1 VFVWENISALVLGF
15 VLLGTAGAAGRPA
28 EKPGGDLLEVARKRM
43 KEEVKP
49 GIVIVVP
56 EEESAQNYLALRLTR
71 LLGGEVPELA
81 PEGGIRQA
89 SYTEPAKAPQGTGHL
104 FCQAVFV
111 CLPAKQ
117 AHKAFPRLASGTSL
131 VLLGIDGKP
140 CGSLVGSPALFEENF
155 VSAVSE
161 LLDGSHGER
170 LAVLADAQRR
180 ALGPLGGRIDEA
192 IKDLDHDRF
201 RKREA
206 ASELLARTADRTT
219 ALLIQAHHK
228 APSLEARRR
237 IERLLDSVV
246 EAASD
251 NALPIQGV
259 AWQKSSTMN
268 GPNGAPRNVPA
279 GPRFLRFVW
288 DAAP

>member
-1 VFVWENISALVLGF
+1 LVLGL
-15 VLLGTAGAAGRPA
+15 VLFGTAGAADRPA
-28 EKPGGDLLEVARKRM
+28 EKPDGDLLEAARKRI
-43 KEEVKP
+43 KEEIKP
-49 GIVIVVP
+49 GVVIIVP

-71 LLGGEVPELA
+71 LLGGEVAEA
-81 PEGGIRQA
+81 AEGGLRQTA
-89 SYTEPAKAPQGTGHL
+89 YTEPTKAPQGTAYL

-117 AHKAFPRLASGTSL
+117 AHKAFPKLEPATSV
-131 VLLGIDGKP
+131 VLLGTDGKP
-140 CGSLVGSPALFEENF
+140 CGSLMGSPALFEENF

-161 LLDGSHGER
+161 LLYGPHGER

-180 ALGPLGGRIDEA
+180 ALGPLGARIDQA
-192 IKDLDHDRF
+192 VKDLDHDRF

-206 ASELLARTADRTT
+206 ASEFLARTADRTT
-219 ALLIQAHHK
+219 AILIQAHRK

-237 IERLLDSVV
+237 IERLLDGVV

-251 NALPIQGV
+251 NVLPIHGV
-259 AWQKSSTMN
+259 AWQKHGTAN
-268 GPNGAPRNVPA
+268 GPDGSPRNGGPN
-279 GPRFLRFVW
+279 GPRFLRFVL